1 MMTLIGILVY
11 TIIAVALGLLIAAAI
26 VGYRNTK
33 RIERNDE
40 EWDALRALE
49 ETIITIEWDAFG
61 NPFVAAS
68 RIEHELLKRGYAI
81 TKVPP
86 INIT

>member
-33 RIERNDE
+33 
-40 EWDALRALE
+40 
-49 ETIITIEWDAFG
+49 
-61 NPFVAAS
+61 
-68 RIEHELLKRGYAI
+68 
-81 TKVPP
+81 
-86 INIT
+86 